1 MTNMAALSDTLADM
15 DSIGGRIRLAR
26 ERMGRTQAEFGRP
39 LGVTRGAVANW
50 ERGLGIKRE
59 NLVAITKHYPLQ
71 LEWLISGS
79 GREPEARE
87 PANIAPT
94 PRREIFPVDG
104 LPAAT
109 IPAYG
114 QAMGGEDGY
123 FILNGNKVADILA
136 PPGLVGVREA
146 YAVYVSGDS
155 MEPRYYAGE
164 VLYVNPR
171 LPVRRGDFVVAQ
183 VQYEGE
189 DVPRG
194 YVKRFVR
201 MNDSGLVLAQFNPAK
216 EMRFASAQVVS
227 VHRITGSG
235 EG

>member
-1 MTNMAALSDTLADM
+1 MAIMNGLSDTLADM
-15 DSIGGRIRLAR
+15 DSIGARIRLAR
-26 ERMGRTQAEFGRP
+26 KRLDRTQDEFARA
-39 LGVTRGAVANW
+39 LGVSRGAVANW
-50 ERGLGIKRE
+50 ERGQGIKRE
-59 NLVAITKHYPLQ
+59 NLVAISSHYALP
-71 LEWLISGS
+71 LEWLVSGN
-79 GREPEARE
+79 GAEPAARE
-87 PANIAPT
+87 PANIEAT
-94 PRREIFPVDG
+94 TKHRTFQDEG
-104 LPAAT
+104 LPLAT

-164 VLYVNPR
+164 VLFVNPR
-171 LPVRRGDFVVAQ
+171 LPVRRDDFVVAQ

-189 DVPRG
+189 DMPRG

-201 MNDSGLVLAQFNPAK
+201 MTDSGLVLAQFNPVKELRFDSAK
-216 EMRFASAQVVS
+216 VVS
-227 VHRITGSG
+227 VHRITLSG
-235 EG
+235 NG

>member
-1 MTNMAALSDTLADM
+1 MTNMNALSDTLADM

-26 ERMGRTQAEFGRP
+26 ERLGRTQAEFGRP

-50 ERGLGIKRE
+50 ERGQGIKRE
-59 NLVAITKHYPLQ
+59 NLVAISKHYPLQ
-71 LEWLISGS
+71 LEWLISGN
-79 GREPEARE
+79 GTEPAARE
-87 PANIAPT
+87 PANIVGSR
-94 PRREIFPVDG
+94 RRELFQVEG
-104 LPAAT
+104 LPSAT

-216 EMRFASAQVVS
+216 ELRFDSSRVVS
-227 VHRITGSG
+227 VHRITLAGDG
-235 EG
+235 